1 MDHAT
6 LIVLLALLQYV
17 WFTARVG
24 LARGKYNVNAPACD
38 GDETWNRLFRIQQNT
53 MEQLIVF
60 VPATFAFAYYVSE
73 LWVLI
78 PGLAFLVGRFLYS
91 AEYLKDPKTRTP
103 GMSIT
108 LLSNVVLVLGAL
120 FGLMKVMFFS

>member
-60 VPATFAFAYYVSE
+60 IPAVFAFSYYTSE
-73 LWVLI
+73 LWMMV
-78 PGLAFLVGRFLYS
+78 PGLAFLIGRFLYS
-91 AEYLKDPKTRTP
+91 VEYQKDPKTRTP
-103 GMSIT
+103 GMAIT

-120 FGLMKVMFFS
+120 FGLIKVMFFS

>member
-17 WFTARVG
+17 WFTVRVG
-24 LARGKYNVNAPACD
+24 ATRGKYNVNAPSCD

-60 VPATFAFAYYVSE
+60 VPASYAFAIYLSE
-73 LWVLI
+73 LWVLL
-78 PGLAFLVGRFLYS
+78 PGGAFIVGRFLYS
-91 AEYLKDPKTRTP
+91 SEYASDPKTRTP
-103 GMSIT
+103 GMAIT
-108 LLSNVVLVLGAL
+108 LLANAVLVLGAL
-120 FGLMKVMFFS
+120 FGLLKAMFFN

>member
-60 VPATFAFAYYVSE
+60 IPAVFAFSYYTSE
-73 LWVLI
+73 LWMMV
-78 PGLAFLVGRFLYS
+78 PGLAFLIGRFLYS
-91 AEYLKDPKTRTP
+91 AEYQKDPKTRTP
-103 GMSIT
+103 GMAIT

-120 FGLMKVMFFS
+120 FGLIKVMFFN

>member
-17 WFTARVG
+17 WFTVRVG
-24 LARGKYNVNAPACD
+24 ASRGKYNVNAPACD
-38 GDETWNRLFRIQQNT
+38 GDESWNRMFRVQQNT

-60 VPATFAFAYYVSE
+60 VPATYAFALYLSD
-73 LWVLI
+73 LWVLV
-78 PGLAFLVGRFLYS
+78 PGLAFMIGRFLYS

-103 GMSIT
+103 GMAIT
-108 LLSNVVLVLGAL
+108 LLANAVLVLGAL
-120 FGLMKVMFFS
+120 FGLVKVMFFS

>member
-24 LARGKYNVNAPACD
+24 ATRGKYNVNAPACE

-53 MEQLIVF
+53 MEQLIIF
-60 VPATFAFAYYVSE
+60 VPATYAFALYLSE
-73 LWVLI
+73 LWVLL
-78 PGLAFLVGRFLYS
+78 PGLAFIVARFLYS
-91 AEYLKDPKTRTP
+91 SEYASDPKTRTP
-103 GMSIT
+103 GMAIT

-120 FGLMKVMFFS
+120 FGLMKAMFFS

>member
-24 LARGKYNVNAPACD
+24 ISRGKYAVNAPACE
-38 GDETWNRLFRIQQNT
+38 GDETWNCLFRVQQNT

-60 VPATFAFAYYVSE
+60 VPASYAFAIYLSE
-73 LWVLI
+73 VWVLV
-78 PGLAFLVGRFLYS
+78 PGLAFLIGRFLYS
-91 AEYLKDPKTRTP
+91 AEYIKDPKSRTP
-103 GMSIT
+103 GMAIT
-108 LLSNVVLVLGAL
+108 LLANVVLVLGGL
-120 FGLMKVMFFS
+120 FGLLRAMFFV

>member
-38 GDETWNRLFRIQQNT
+38 GDETWNRLFRVQQNT

-60 VPATFAFAYYVSE
+60 IPATFAFSYYMSE
-73 LWVLI
+73 SWMLV
-78 PGLAFLVGRFLYS
+78 PGVAFLIGRFLYS
-91 AEYLKDPKTRTP
+91 AEYQKDPKTRTP
-103 GMSIT
+103 GMAIT

-120 FGLMKVMFFS
+120 FGLIKVMFFS

>member
-24 LARGKYNVNAPACD
+24 ITRGKYNVNAPACD
-38 GDETWNRLFRIQQNT
+38 GDETWNRLFRVQQNT

-60 VPATFAFAYYVSE
+60 IPAVFAFSYYMSE
-73 LWVLI
+73 LWMLV
-78 PGLAFLVGRFLYS
+78 PGLAFIIGRFLYS
-91 AEYLKDPKTRTP
+91 AEYQKDPKTRTP
-103 GMSIT
+103 GMAIT

-120 FGLMKVMFFS
+120 FGLIKVMFFS

>member
-38 GDETWNRLFRIQQNT
+38 GDESWNRLFRVQQNT

-60 VPATFAFAYYVSE
+60 IPATYAFAFYLSE
-73 LWVLI
+73 LWVLL
-78 PGLAFLVGRFLYS
+78 PGMAYLVGRFLYS

-108 LLSNVVLVLGAL
+108 LLANVVLVLGAL
-120 FGLMKVMFFS
+120 FGLLRVMFFS